1 MKYRKIPVVIE
12 AVQWNGKNLKE
23 IISFTG
29 LHSSANK
36 WTWEELIKTTSK
48 YYLEAQLE
56 EEEEENA

>member
-1 MKYRKIPVVIE
+1 MENTKTINVTFKEEELLPMYT
-12 AVQWNGKNLKE
+12 LK
-23 IISFTG
+23 
-29 LHSSANK
+29 LKNK